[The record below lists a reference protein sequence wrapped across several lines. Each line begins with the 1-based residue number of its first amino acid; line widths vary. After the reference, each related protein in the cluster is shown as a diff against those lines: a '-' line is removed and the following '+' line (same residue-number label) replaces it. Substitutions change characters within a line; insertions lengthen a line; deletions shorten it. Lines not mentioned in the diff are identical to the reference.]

1 MVRRQFWLLKKTDL
15 SESDKSLDG
24 KQPEQDG
31 EKVKKPK
38 EIKEF

>member
-24 KQPEQDG
+24 KPEQDG